1 MASFR
6 YLVLA
11 LLGHTLVDAMYRIFA
26 RYTGLSTKLGMLA
39 IAPIQIAV
47 FLAISTVV
55 EGART
60 KDGILRVV
68 KGGFAPVLGVTRVM
82 SLTAIIFAQMFLPS
96 EVCGSHS
103 IQLLHQDHFPQPLS
117 LSGYLEVLFLHLV
130 QFCARV
136 RLPQLQSHLPF
147 S

>member
-6 YLVLA
+6 FLILA
-11 LLGHTLVDAMYRIFA
+11 PLGHTLIDVMDRVFA
-26 RYTGLSTKLGMLA
+26 GCTGLSTKLGMLA

-68 KGGFAPVLGVTRVM
+68 KGGFAPVLGVMRVM

-96 EVCGSHS
+96 EVRGSCS
-103 IQLLHQDHFPQPLS
+103 IQLLH
-117 LSGYLEVLFLHLV
+117 
-130 QFCARV
+130 
-136 RLPQLQSHLPF
+136 
-147 S
+147 